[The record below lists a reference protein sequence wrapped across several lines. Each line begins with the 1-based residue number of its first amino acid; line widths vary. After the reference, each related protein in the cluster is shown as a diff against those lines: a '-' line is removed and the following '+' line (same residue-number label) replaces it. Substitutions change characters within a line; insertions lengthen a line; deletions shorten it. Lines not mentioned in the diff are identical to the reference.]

1 MDECNN
7 GIEAVGGEL
16 GSGPLIFDADF
27 FPSLDGGK
35 LERVEVEVTLGAAD
49 RDLVRRVRGPL
60 CVRFEVDQQSG
71 IPHMSQPGIG
81 TGKGVLMEHAVVKR
95 GPETREELSSRL
107 SLRCSDR
114 Y

>member
-7 GIEAVGGEL
+7 GIEAIEGGL

-71 IPHMSQPGIG
+71 FGSNPSVGMNISFAAKKVLV
-81 TGKGVLMEHAVVKR
+81 TGAAQGK
-95 GPETREELSSRL
+95 
-107 SLRCSDR
+107 
-114 Y
+114 